1 MFHLELL
8 QNIDRIPLVV
18 QYTLKPILYPVVCGS
33 NSFFP
38 VLPLP
43 PSQVICILQGLVVM
57 SAVARQKG
65 VWERLS
71 EMS

>member
-43 PSQVICILQGLVVM
+43 PSQVTTSLFSISLSASVLLYSLVYCIF
-57 SAVARQKG
+57 
-65 VWERLS
+65 
-71 EMS
+71 